1 MFLEGNKDG
10 GVRALTAGMRFSHD
24 VANGGSLF
32 AAVIAKDLLLTHLR
46 AVSGVLQLEQLSV
59 MQRIQLQQAVA
70 GLGLHGVDWQ
80 AGMKQ
85 EMRVLNKPPWQE
97 SISLVR
103 VTQAYLASLSDP
115 SQLSKLQQL
124 LATLPQPLRDVIPDP
139 KEVIAQKQE
148 LDEKLKQTR
157 LVLQ

>member
-1 MFLEGNKDG
+1 
-10 GVRALTAGMRFSHD
+10 
-24 VANGGSLF
+24 
-32 AAVIAKDLLLTHLR
+32 
-46 AVSGVLQLEQLSV
+46 
-59 MQRIQLQQAVA
+59 
-70 GLGLHGVDWQ
+70 
-80 AGMKQ
+80 MKQ

-148 LDEKLKQTR
+148 LDKKLKQTR